1 MLDIPN
7 VVLTANSTATLSSS
21 SAGTRKVISAAIER
35 LGEDDADTVRMPET
49 GHYVSRVG
57 ESRIVWTRTPDTDH
71 ILVLSIFVPR
81 HRRSHGATAKA

>member
-21 SAGTRKVISAAIER
+21 SAGTRKLISAAIER
-35 LGEDDADTVRMPET
+35 LGENDSNTDRVPET

-57 ESRIVWTRTPDTDH
+57 ESRIVWTRSPDADH

-81 HRRSHGATAKA
+81 LRRSHGAAAKN

>member
-7 VVLTANSTATLSSS
+7 VVMTANSTATLSSS
-21 SAGTRKVISAAIER
+21 SPGTRKLISAAIER
-35 LGEDDADTVRMPET
+35 LGEDDSNTMRVPET

-57 ESRIVWTRTPDTDH
+57 ESRIVWKRAPDADH

-81 HRRSHGATAKA
+81 HRRSHGAAAKN